1 MTDRDVIAWARDW
14 AEAATGDAALIY
26 RRLADLAEKGAT
38 LLDCGQ
44 NGVCATAH
52 GCMRHWAERNRELV
66 AESAAEDWQ
75 PIATAPLDTR
85 VLLLNDE
92 GYVFT
97 GEVYDGIG
105 PLDDQGCRREATYW
119 RYPPAPPGGG
129 R

>member
-1 MTDRDVIAWARDW
+1 MSTMTDREIIAWARQYG
-14 AEAATGDAALIY
+14 ALSTMMGDSDGAIL
-26 RRLADLAEKGAT
+26 RRLADLAEKGAS
-38 LLDCGQ
+38 G
-44 NGVCATAH
+44 
-52 GCMRHWAERNRELV
+52 
-66 AESAAEDWQ
+66 WQ

>member
-1 MTDRDVIAWARDW
+1 MTAMTDREIIAWAKHVADVYTNEPDLSLSAR
-14 AEAATGDAALIY
+14 Y
-26 RRLADLAEKGAT
+26 RRLADLAEKGAS
-38 LLDCGQ
+38 G
-44 NGVCATAH
+44 
-52 GCMRHWAERNRELV
+52 
-66 AESAAEDWQ
+66 WQ